1 MVPGSIP
8 GKGKKTSGEKGGG
21 PSDLPIGSPQGG
33 QQTSEEFYSNIP
45 VELNMSEVLVDAN
58 VKRGL
63 GSKTAIYFGDE
74 TYDYRWLQESSNQVA
89 NGLTF
94 LGLEIENRYMILLHD
109 CPEFVCAFL
118 GGMRIGAI
126 PVCVNTMLDMNTIQF
141 MIEDSRAKV
150 LITTTEHYE
159 KIKPFRNQL
168 RHLRHIILVNT
179 KGVEPAGIDLRSDV
193 HVWSKLMATAKKTFL
208 VEKTYK
214 NDIGLWLYSSGSTG
228 RPKAAVHMQH
238 DILATTDLYAKQ
250 ILGIGEDSICFSAS
264 KLFFAYGL
272 GNSLTFP
279 LRWGGATVLYP
290 DKPTPDGI
298 FNLLERFKPTH
309 FFGVPTLFAAML
321 ASPGAKDHDLS
332 FLRCIVSAGESLQP
346 AIFQQWKETY
356 GQEILDGIGSTE
368 MLHIFISNRPGEVM
382 PGSSGKL
389 VPGYEA
395 RIVDDDWKD
404 VPDGNIGNLLV
415 KGESM
420 AVLYWGR
427 HKKSSKVMLGDWIM
441 TGDLYSRDKDGYYYY
456 AGRSDDMLKVGGI
469 WVSPVEVENAIA
481 ELPEVL
487 ESAVVGNPDE
497 SDLIKPKAYVV
508 LKQGNE
514 ATDALMDKIKE
525 HVKKRTSKYKYPRW
539 VEFVQEL
546 PKTATGKIQRFKLR
560 KDKN

>member
-1 MVPGSIP
+1 MAPGSIP
-8 GKGKKTSGEKGGG
+8 GKGKKANEDTKSI
-21 PSDLPIGSPQGG
+21 PHDLPEGSPQGAVPNPD
-33 QQTSEEFYSNIP
+33 EFYSNIP
-45 VELNMSEVLVDAN
+45 VELNMSEVLIDAN

-63 GSKTAIYFGDE
+63 GSKVAIYFGDE
-74 TYDYRWLQESSNQVA
+74 TYDYRWLQETSNQVA

-118 GGMRIGAI
+118 GGMRIGAV
-126 PVCVNTMLDMNTIQF
+126 PVCVNTMLDMDTIRF
-141 MIEDSRAKV
+141 MIADSRAKV
-150 LITTTEHYE
+150 LITTAEHYE
-159 KIKPFRNQL
+159 RIKPFRNQL
-168 RHLRHIILVNT
+168 RHLRHIVLVQT
-179 KGVEPAGIDLRSDV
+179 KTEKTPGIDLLSDV
-193 HVWSKLMATAKKTFL
+193 HVWSGLMETAKKTFM

-250 ILGIGEDSICFSAS
+250 ILGIGESSLCFSAS

-279 LRWGGATVLYP
+279 LRWGGATILYP
-290 DKPTPDGI
+290 DKPTPDSI
-298 FNLLERFKPTH
+298 FKMLQRFRPTH

-332 FLRCIVSAGESLQP
+332 FIKCIVSAGEALQP
-346 AIFQQWKETY
+346 AIFKQWKEMF

-368 MLHIFISNRPGEVM
+368 MLHIFISNRPGEVR
-382 PGSSGKL
+382 PGASGKL

-404 VPDGNIGNLLV
+404 VPDETIGNLLV

-441 TGDLYSRDKDGYYYY
+441 TGDLYSHDKDGYYYY
-456 AGRSDDMLKVGGI
+456 AGRGDDMLKVGGI

-487 ESAVVGNPDE
+487 ESAVVGHPDE

-508 LKQGNE
+508 LKQGAVASE
-514 ATDALMDKIKE
+514 ALKE
-525 HVKKRTSKYKYPRW
+525 RIQSHVKTRTSKYKYPRW
-539 VEFVQEL
+539 VDFVQEL

-560 KDKN
+560 KYKN